1 MRTILRILALVVA
14 LASSSAFG
22 AEIKVMISGGLSST
36 YNELVPLFERESGH
50 KVTTVSGASM
60 GPSPNAIPNRI
71 DRGEPVDVVFMVGDA
86 LGDLVNKG
94 KVVAASRVDIANS
107 KIAMAV
113 RAGEPK
119 PDITTVEGLK
129 RAMLEAKSIAYSES
143 ASGVYIEKTLM
154 PRLGIWEQVK
164 AKSRMVRD
172 EPVAKAI
179 ARGDAQIGFQ
189 QLSELK
195 PVAGIEIV
203 GMLPADAQKVTVF
216 SAGIATNAA
225 QPEAGRALIAFL
237 ASERTRATLVN
248 AGLEPTGR

>member
-1 MRTILRILALVVA
+1 MRTILRILALALV
-14 LASSSAFG
+14 LASSPAFG

-50 KVTTVSGASM
+50 RVTAVSGASM
-60 GPSPNAIPNRI
+60 GPSPNALPNRI

-86 LGDLVNKG
+86 LGDLVSKG
-94 KVVAASRVDIANS
+94 KVVAASRVDIANW

-119 PDITTVEGLK
+119 PDIATVEGLK
-129 RAMLEAKSIAYSES
+129 RAMLEARSIAYSES

-164 AKSRMVRD
+164 AKSRMVMD

-189 QLSELK
+189 QFER
-195 PVAGIEIV
+195 
-203 GMLPADAQKVTVF
+203 AQ
-216 SAGIATNAA
+216 
-225 QPEAGRALIAFL
+225 
-237 ASERTRATLVN
+237 
-248 AGLEPTGR
+248 TGRGNRDCRDAARRCAEGDCIFRRHCDK